1 MSIVN
6 IQRWDRLIRCQES
19 YYSEAMRVLLDNL
32 DQAIHH
38 APVLL
43 KKGNSST
50 VVKLLVNEEEVVI
63 KRANLRNFLHS
74 LRRLF
79 QPSRAKKNWDYA
91 KRLRIANVSTFEP
104 IAMVEKR
111 WGPFRRESY
120 FISNFLTGKDLFDY
134 FSSVNLSHQEKN
146 DLAREVIKLIK
157 KLASAGLY
165 HRDLNL
171 SNIFFMDNQLYIID
185 LDSMQRYKKSKITTF
200 LLTLKIWY
208 RFLENVE
215 DTVGKD
221 SAIARIFR
229 EAYQLEKMT

>member
-6 IQRWDRLIRCQES
+6 IQRWDRLIRCQEN
-19 YYSEAMRVLLDNL
+19 YYSEAMRILLDSL

-50 VVKLLVNEEEVVI
+50 VVKLLVNEEEIVV
-63 KRANLRNFLHS
+63 KRANLRNHFHA

-91 KRLRIANVSTFEP
+91 KRLQSINVQTFEP

-120 FISNFLTGKDLFDY
+120 FISNFLTGKDLWDCFVNAH
-134 FSSVNLSHQEKN
+134 FSDQEKN

-208 RFLENVE
+208 RFLGNVE

-221 SAIARIFR
+221 SIIARIFR
-229 EAYQLEKMT
+229 EAYRLEKMT